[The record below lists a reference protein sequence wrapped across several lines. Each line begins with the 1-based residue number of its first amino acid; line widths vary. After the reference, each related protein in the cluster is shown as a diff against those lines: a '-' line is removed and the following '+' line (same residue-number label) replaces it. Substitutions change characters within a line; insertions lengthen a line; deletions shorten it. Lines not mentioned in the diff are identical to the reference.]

1 VPKLAADLLDTEHCP
16 GARGLSEAEIATM
29 ATPSPTPAEAERKRI
44 GIRIRIIIGIS
55 ISIRV
60 APVGVTVATTVI
72 ATAIIATTVIAA
84 TVIAMTVIMATVIA
98 DIGYLVRRR
107 CCFHCGRIRQNRH
120 SPRRACAGYR
130 DRTSNEYAASAECHH
145 ILHRLGAHG
154 SSFSLARPS
163 RYP

>member
-1 VPKLAADLLDTEHCP
+1 LPK
-16 GARGLSEAEIATM
+16 GALPRRARVSEAKIAKLKEIATKAAPTAIESRFA
-29 ATPSPTPAEAERKRI
+29 ATMVTPLPTPAEAERKRI

-60 APVGVTVATTVI
+60 APIGVTIATTVI

-107 CCFHCGRIRQNRH
+107 CFHCGRI
-120 SPRRACAGYR
+120 
-130 DRTSNEYAASAECHH
+130 
-145 ILHRLGAHG
+145 
-154 SSFSLARPS
+154 
-163 RYP
+163 